1 MGVTD
6 RLDLQ
11 TMPRL
16 FGLREQP
23 APQLTVS
30 DALEQQHL
38 EDIAAHAAGAVGK
51 PQQTG
56 AMRSRQ
62 VSVLGGRG
70 RRRLHWLRH
79 DRFWMLSAGNGTIVA
94 LAPHR
99 DSPDRWAVVQLDRHT
114 HQLIARDVDLTFAHG
129 IAEDHVRQLG
139 ARRLAD
145 PKARWRRQPI
155 TDNQARTL
163 AWLGVAVPVDATK
176 GQASD
181 LIAIHHGAQRLL
193 ALSGR
198 AA

>member
-1 MGVTD
+1 VTV
-6 RLDLQ
+6 
-11 TMPRL
+11 T
-16 FGLREQP
+16 
-23 APQLTVS
+23 
-30 DALEQQHL
+30 DALEQQHA
-38 EDIAAHAAGAVGK
+38 EDTATPVAGAAGK
-51 PQQTG
+51 PTQTG

-70 RRRLHWLRH
+70 RRRSHWLRH

-99 DSPDRWAVVQLDRHT
+99 DRPERWAVVQLDSHS
-114 HQLIARDVDLTFAHG
+114 HQLIARDVDLAYAHG
-129 IAEDHVRQLG
+129 IAEDHIRQLG

-145 PKARWRRQPI
+145 PSAPWRRQPI

-163 AWLGVAVPVDATK
+163 GRLGIAVPEDATK

-181 LIAIHHGAQRLL
+181 LIATHHGAQRLH
-193 ALSGR
+193 ALSGQR